1 MAWCR
6 TRLGCNVALALLAP
20 AGCETGAVDDEP
32 DPQGAVEPME
42 RPDHPGFEFVSA
54 SYSFDSSCGGED
66 TFLCVRLTAIDQPI
80 QIDDIAV
87 SSYEVV
93 GYMSGDDARLW
104 WADVERFP
112 IPVGESLQVSLY
124 DARDGSAGACES
136 FDPESWEV
144 DLHAEFVL
152 HGESIVVDGTSS
164 IGCGWS
170 ECGG

>member
-1 MAWCR
+1 MDWR
-6 TRLGCNVALALLAP
+6 TTRLGWRVALVLTAH
-20 AGCETGAVDDEP
+20 AGCETGSVEDEP

-42 RPDHPGFEFVSA
+42 IPDHPGFDFVSA

-66 TFLCVRLTAIDQPI
+66 TFLRVRLTAIDQPI

-93 GYMSGDDARLW
+93 GYMSGEEARLW

-112 IPVGESLQVSLY
+112 IPVGESLEVSLY
-124 DARDGSAGACES
+124 DARDGWAGECGS

-152 HGESIVVDGTSS
+152 HGESIVIEDTASV
-164 IGCGWS
+164 GCGWS